1 MGVFEELSLEWMFRN
16 PLSELVWVKFDFDFS
31 PNGPSSRFDYK
42 LSVKRLLRCPEYVF
56 PNLITKKQC
65 CRQKE
70 KKRDFVF
77 MVGFSYVISKVTR

>member
-56 PNLITKKQC
+56 PNLITKKTMLPAK
-65 CRQKE
+65 R
-70 KKRDFVF
+70 KKK
-77 MVGFSYVISKVTR
+77 GISFLWSASVT

>member
-56 PNLITKKQC
+56 PNLITKKTMLPAK
-65 CRQKE
+65 R
-70 KKRDFVF
+70 KKK
-77 MVGFSYVISKVTR
+77 GISFL